1 MDEKEDSPADLA
13 PEPDVTQSSPL
24 TFNMMLLMIGMM
36 ILTNCMSM
44 YQTSQLTGTMNKV
57 LIDLSSQQQQLQIE
71 LLKFQTIAL

>member
-1 MDEKEDSPADLA
+1 MDEKEDGPADLA
-13 PEPDVTQSSPL
+13 PEPAVTQSSPL